1 MIVWLDA
8 QLSPRL
14 ARWIEETFEVEC
26 VHVRDLGLRNAE
38 DPEIFQKARDAL
50 SVVMTKDEDFVRLVE
65 RKGPPPQVI
74 WITSGNMPNARF
86 KSLSEDFTGY
96 NIADRGRRDGRR
108 DPSRNIGSLTI
119 GLRRTRQT
127 APLTQSVRARH
138 ELHALPSQVR
148 LRIGEW

>member
-1 MIVWLDA
+1 MIVRLDA

-65 RKGPPPQVI
+65 RNGPPPQVI

-86 KSLSEDFTGY
+86 KSLLLKTLQDA
-96 NIADRGRRDGRR
+96 IALIVGGETVVEIHRGIEG
-108 DPSRNIGSLTI
+108 
-119 GLRRTRQT
+119 
-127 APLTQSVRARH
+127 A
-138 ELHALPSQVR
+138 
-148 LRIGEW
+148 

>member
-14 ARWIEETFEVEC
+14 AQWIEETFEVEC
-26 VHVRDLGLRNAE
+26 LHVRDLGLRNAE

-50 SVVMTKDEDFVRLVE
+50 SVVMTKDEDFIRLVE

-86 KSLSEDFTGY
+86 KSLLLKTLRDAISL
-96 NIADRGRRDGRR
+96 IAGGEAVVEIHRGM
-108 DPSRNIGSLTI
+108 
-119 GLRRTRQT
+119 
-127 APLTQSVRARH
+127 
-138 ELHALPSQVR
+138 
-148 LRIGEW
+148 